1 MRINWFAHAAAC
13 AFIVT
18 SSHVAAD
25 AKPKRPTTSAAR
37 KAAAAK
43 TGAAKKEAA
52 RLAAEAAAKA
62 AAEAI
67 EKARIRAQW
76 GLLADIGEADFETG
90 DGLPVT
96 VRKNGDAVEMTAW
109 TSVMRGVVRFERNAS
124 TNVMTLSVPGQWSRK
139 SYPARVMQ
147 DGSIE
152 ATTKNESRWTALARD
167 PEGGFILV
175 GTPGGKMKFD
185 TLVPGSKAD
194 TKIASLVSAGKVTA
208 LGTPMAASLRG
219 SEPSGMSYPASSAS
233 IGIPSM
239 ATLQAAEGLEFF
251 RKLDGDWWNGTVKW
265 SFSSNH
271 RAVNLAATSA
281 GSEPSERIIEL
292 KQDKLL
298 FDRGQA
304 VPIAGGVFIPK
315 RAYAVI
321 RADHDSFSVTSGKL
335 KDGRFIASNG
345 QDLQYLGTFRRMTP
359 AMAEQLGRQVE
370 QYRVAQAELAARKAQ
385 EKRASGN
392 SGWLGG
398 LIMGGVVA
406 AAGGDAGMVMGAAMK
421 GVEMT
426 TDNEMTRNV
435 LAGKGDEMIQSSV
448 DLQNQKL
455 ELGRLRVAAEEE
467 TRRKREGEER
477 AAANARAQENAK
489 RVAEANARQQA
500 IADEFASRQAANDKA
515 KSDSAVQAEAARA
528 KRLAEQK
535 ARDEEARLAEREA
548 ATKAEREQREAR
560 AAAEAEKRRAA
571 EAQRLAELKR
581 KQEEAARPIA
591 MREGIVLCSK
601 QRENY
606 YRCEGPLQ
614 VTYSDLKSPAGMAS
628 IRQACGSD
636 TPRDMGMAASFRVF
650 GCGFGMNPHTDYP
663 GNRDVPAAYGLFVDG
678 RATFYCPRS
687 KDAYC
692 RAG

>member
-1 MRINWFAHAAAC
+1 MSNNWFAHAAAC
-13 AFIVT
+13 ALIVA

-25 AKPKRPTTSAAR
+25 AKSKRPTTSTAR

-43 TGAAKKEAA
+43 AEAAKKESA
-52 RLAAEAAAKA
+52 RLAVEAAAKA
-62 AAEAI
+62 AAEAA
-67 EKARIRAQW
+67 EKARVRAQW
-76 GLLADIGEADFETG
+76 GLLADIGEADFQTR
-90 DGLPVT
+90 DALPVT
-96 VRKNGDAVEMTAW
+96 VRKNGEAFEMTAW

-124 TNVMTLSVPGQWSRK
+124 TGAMTLSVPGQWSRK

-152 ATTKNESRWTALARD
+152 ATAKNESRWTALARD

-175 GTPGGKMKFD
+175 GAPGGKMKFD

-194 TKIASLVSAGKVTA
+194 TKIASLVAAGKVSAAGAASKALQTAAGAQMTGTA
-208 LGTPMAASLRG
+208 LSLPTAGGSGGETARQHDVRLDVASGNTVEGVTDKNDRGEGFGLWRIPCIPVRASAGDTLRLDAGTYGERSVVIVRYDCQDSAIIASADNAGHRG
-219 SEPSGMSYPASSAS
+219 DLSLVLQQGSKPIFVQFYKRGQGKKYRLALTKLTDA
-233 IGIPSM
+233 
-239 ATLQAAEGLEFF
+239 QAAEWKRNKEQARLAEIR
-251 RKLDGDWWNGTVKW
+251 RKN
-265 SFSSNH
+265 
-271 RAVNLAATSA
+271 
-281 GSEPSERIIEL
+281 E
-292 KQDKLL
+292 
-298 FDRGQA
+298 
-304 VPIAGGVFIPK
+304 
-315 RAYAVI
+315 
-321 RADHDSFSVTSGKL
+321 
-335 KDGRFIASNG
+335 
-345 QDLQYLGTFRRMTP
+345 
-359 AMAEQLGRQVE
+359 
-370 QYRVAQAELAARKAQ
+370 
-385 EKRASGN
+385 SGN

-398 LIMGGVVA
+398 LIMGGVAA

-448 DLQNQKL
+448 DLQNQKVEL
-455 ELGRLRVAAEEE
+455 ERLRVAAEEE
-467 TRRKREGEER
+467 TRRKREAEDR
-477 AAANARAQENAK
+477 AAVNARAQENAK

-500 IADEFASRQAANDKA
+500 IADDFASRQATNDKA
-515 KSDSAVQAEAARA
+515 KSESAAQAETARA
-528 KRLAEQK
+528 KRLAEQEQ
-535 ARDEEARLAEREA
+535 RDEEAHLAERAAA
-548 ATKAEREQREAR
+548 ATAERDKRAAR
-560 AAAEAEKRRAA
+560 ADAEAEKRRAA

-581 KQEEAARPIA
+581 KQEEVARPIA
-591 MREGIVLCSK
+591 MREGIVLCAK

-614 VTYSDLKSPAGMAS
+614 VTYSDLKSPAGMTS
-628 IRQACGSD
+628 IREACGSN

-650 GCGFGMNPHTDYP
+650 GCGFGINPHSDSP